1 VASIP
6 DAWFASPVAEPC
18 ARTAVDPA
26 HLAATYA
33 DRAPGI
39 RRFLHGLLGELAAA
53 DDATQETFARAL
65 RRLETLHDPA
75 RLTPWLFGIARNV
88 ALEVRKE
95 RRRAGR
101 LVDTELD
108 VDDALEA
115 ADLNTPESALLG
127 REAVR
132 VVDRA
137 LARLSTDR
145 RAVLMLRLDHAV
157 SYDDIAE
164 LMGWTLAK
172 TKVEIH
178 RARAVLRE
186 ELARYE
192 GDAR

>member
-1 VASIP
+1 MASIS
-6 DAWFASPVAEPC
+6 DAWFVSPVAEPC
-18 ARTAVDPA
+18 ALPAADPA
-26 HLAATYA
+26 SLAVTYTE
-33 DRAPGI
+33 RAPGI

-65 RRLETLHDPA
+65 RRVDTLRDPA
-75 RLTPWLFGIARNV
+75 RVTPWLFGIARNV

-101 LVDTELD
+101 LVDGD
-108 VDDALEA
+108 VDLDEAQDAH
-115 ADLNTPESALLG
+115 DPVTPESTLLG

-157 SYDDIAE
+157 SYEDIAD

-178 RARAVLRE
+178 RARTVLRE

-192 GDAR
+192 GDAP